1 MTRRG
6 DRAAVVAVGM
16 AACAACCAAPTLG
29 VLAAIGLTTTVAAV
43 AVFGAAGSLI
53 ALITAAGLAVL
64 RRRRGATA
72 DTGATSRAPSPAGR
86 CVVALSVTSC
96 DEWIDANEA
105 GRRSV
110 AGPP

>member
-6 DRAAVVAVGM
+6 DRAAVVAVGV

-53 ALITAAGLAVL
+53 ALITAAG
-64 RRRRGATA
+64 RR
-72 DTGATSRAPSPAGR
+72 
-86 CVVALSVTSC
+86 VVALSVTSC